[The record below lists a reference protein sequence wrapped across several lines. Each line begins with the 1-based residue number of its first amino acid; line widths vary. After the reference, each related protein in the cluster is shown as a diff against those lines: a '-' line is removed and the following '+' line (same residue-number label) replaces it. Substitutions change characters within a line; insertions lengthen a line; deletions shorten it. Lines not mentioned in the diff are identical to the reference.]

1 MANKMTAKISAT
13 IANLFGGKT
22 EQKSVKVI
30 LDEARD
36 REKQLMSKMEVIL
49 DEIQYNPRIK
59 LPKDKIKEFKI
70 ENRVARM
77 RKALETPLITK
88 IDTVELDNLVLSFA
102 DSLKLALEQ
111 GYEHGAYWASMA
123 LLKTVEALRIDTPEL
138 YARDPEMDK
147 ALYVQKLNYANNF
160 YNIIQESIEQDR
172 KEQQMATLE
181 ADYNNKAG
189 EMRNRETAYRA
200 LMKTEAGMKLIASMT
215 AKKTAPASMTD
226 AEKAVLDNEKR
237 ITSLRDQM
245 KTSHTVWETLD
256 TELTTIVNQVE
267 AIRMQLLADPEVH
280 DEKLA
285 AKIKVAG
292 EIFISSL
299 NKRLDEA
306 YLMMTAYDEY
316 GEQIAQLLNHPAIKA
331 KYAKIAQTL
340 ADMENEWLTRAQD
353 ELEAHRTAVR
363 KAQNVGMME
372 RQVEKLQQDV
382 QDFLYEVEQQ
392 RQEQLQH
399 AMVEEREEQTEE
411 EPEQEYLTEA
421 DI

>member
-13 IANLFGGKT
+13 IANLFGGKP

-36 REKQLMSKMEVIL
+36 REKQLMSKMEVLL

-59 LPKDKIKEFKI
+59 LPKEKIKEFKI

-88 IDTVELDNLVLSFA
+88 LDTVELDNLVLSFA

-111 GYEHGAYWASMA
+111 GYEHGAYWSSMA
-123 LLKTVEALRIDTPEL
+123 LLKTVEALRIDTPDL
-138 YARDPEMDK
+138 YARDPEMEK

-160 YNIIQESIEQDR
+160 YNLIQESIEQDR

-181 ADYNNKAG
+181 ADYNNKAE

-200 LMKTEAGMKLIASMT
+200 LMKTEAGMKLLAS
-215 AKKTAPASMTD
+215 KKAQEDAHAPLGK
-226 AEKAVLDNEKR
+226 AEQAVQDNEDR
-237 ITSLRDQM
+237 IARLRDQM
-245 KTSHTVWETLD
+245 RASHSNWEVLS
-256 TELTTIVNQVE
+256 TELTTISNQVE

-316 GEQIAQLLNHPAIKA
+316 GAQIAQLLNHPAIKA
-331 KYAKIAQTL
+331 KYAKRAQAL
-340 ADMENEWLTRAQD
+340 SDMENEWLTQAQA

-372 RQVEKLQQDV
+372 AQVEKLRQDV

-399 AMVEEREEQTEE
+399 ALEEEQEEQHEE
-411 EPEQEYLTEA
+411 EPEQEYETEM